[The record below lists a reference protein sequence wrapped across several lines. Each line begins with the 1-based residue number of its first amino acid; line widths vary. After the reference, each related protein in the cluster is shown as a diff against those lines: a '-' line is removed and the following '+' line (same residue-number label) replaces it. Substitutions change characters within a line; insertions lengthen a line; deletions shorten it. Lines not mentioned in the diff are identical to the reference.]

1 MLAELCLIVL
11 GVATL
16 IVAIAMVGAVR
27 VLNRLG
33 ARLAEGIDRIEG
45 QITPTL
51 QQARSTLERVE
62 KLAQA
67 SNQVIHED
75 VAATLEAARST
86 LVQVESA
93 SREVGDTVGG
103 VQRVVTGLAA
113 MTAPGAAAVVARR
126 IIGTGNKLSLLAF
139 GVGAGLQAFFSNG
152 MRRTRR

>member
-1 MLAELCLIVL
+1 MFSEVCLIVL
-11 GVATL
+11 AVATL

-33 ARLAEGIDRIEG
+33 ARLETAIGRIEG
-45 QITPTL
+45 QITPAL
-51 QQARSTLERVE
+51 QQARATLEKVE
-62 KLAQA
+62 KLAQS

-103 VQRVVTGLAA
+103 VQRVVKGLVAV
-113 MTAPGAAAVVARR
+113 TAPGAAAVVAKRL
-126 IIGTGNKLSLLAF
+126 IGTGNKLSLLAF